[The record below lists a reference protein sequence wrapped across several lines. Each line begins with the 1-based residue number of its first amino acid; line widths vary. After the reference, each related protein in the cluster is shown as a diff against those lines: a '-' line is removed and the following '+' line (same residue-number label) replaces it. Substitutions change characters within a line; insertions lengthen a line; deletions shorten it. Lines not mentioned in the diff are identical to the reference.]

1 MKHLSPCRERDVNMK
16 IMVLGAGMMGSA
28 AVKDLVKSNI
38 VSEIVLA
45 SKFKKE
51 IENVASKIRSSKLS
65 TAIIDAMDSVALSRL
80 LKHEDIDVV
89 INALPH
95 EVSLHALKTEVNE
108 AVNVVDLV
116 FEDEYMSLHRVAQKK
131 DVIVVPGCGVA
142 PGLSNMLVG
151 YAASKLEKARIVKI
165 MVGGLPQKPKPPL
178 EYRIVFNLESVW
190 QEYTGKARIVRNGKV
205 VEVETLSGLEEIYI
219 PEIGELECFYTD
231 GLASL
236 IFTYKEIEP
245 LKNVEEMC
253 EKTIRYPGHAQKIKT
268 LIECGLLDTEPIE
281 IKSVKISPR
290 EFITRLLTPKLQL
303 GEEKDL
309 TIMKIKVVGEA
320 RGENVEY
327 IYNLVDYYDD
337 KEKVTSMARTT
348 AYTAS
353 IIAQLIS
360 KKEIKEKGIVPPEK
374 IGLNQKV
381 FKIVLNELAKRNIKI
396 EERIT
401 V

>member
-1 MKHLSPCRERDVNMK
+1 MK

-38 VSEIVLA
+38 VSEVVLA

-51 IENVASKIRSSKLS
+51 IDNVASKIGSEKLS
-65 TAIIDAMDSVALSRL
+65 TTIIDAMDPAALSRL
-80 LKHEDIDVV
+80 LRREDVDVV

-95 EVSLHALKTEVNE
+95 EISLHVLRTEVNE
-108 AVNVVDLV
+108 EVNVVDLT
-116 FEDEYMSLHRVAQKK
+116 FEDEYMSLHQIAQEK

-151 YAASKLEKARIVKI
+151 YVAGKLEKARIVKI

-190 QEYTGKARIVRNGKV
+190 QEYTEKVRIVRNGKV
-205 VEVETLSGLEEIYI
+205 VEVEALSGLEEIYI
-219 PEIGELECFYTD
+219 PKIGELECFYTD

-236 IFTYKEIEP
+236 IFTYNEIEP

-253 EKTIRYPGHAQKIKT
+253 EKTIRYPGHVQKIKT

-290 EFITRLLTPKLQL
+290 EFLTNLLTPKLQL
-303 GEEKDL
+303 REEKDF

-327 IYNLVDYYDD
+327 IYDLIDYYDE

-353 IIAQLIS
+353 IMAQLIGQS
-360 KKEIKEKGIVPPEK
+360 KIKEKGIIPPEK
-374 IGLNQKV
+374 IGLKQKI
-381 FKIVLNELAKRNIKI
+381 FQIILDELAKRNIKI
-396 EERIT
+396 EET
-401 V
+401 VTI